1 MLPLCYLYEALI
13 SLVGDTFTTPTK
25 SMLEAMLTASQGDDV
40 YEEDIDTNDLQAR
53 VAKIAGKEAGAFMVS
68 GTMSNQI
75 ALRCHLYQPPHSILC
90 DHRAHVYTCEA
101 AGLAVLSQAMVT
113 PVIPSNGVYL
123 TLEDIKSKIIDYE
136 DIHVAPTKVISLEN
150 TLGGSIMPLE
160 EIKRISEYARSINVK
175 MHLDGARLWHASA
188 ETGIPMAEYCK
199 YFDSISLCLSK
210 GMGAPVGSVLVA
222 DAAYIK
228 KARWIRK
235 QQGGGIRQSGLL
247 ATAANV
253 AIDEVFPLLVSTHK
267 LAKETAKFLEEN
279 YGVKPEI
286 PVDTS
291 FIFLDA
297 KRSGLDISI
306 FKEEGEKRGL
316 KLFDN
321 RLVFHHQICP
331 EAVELLKESIKV
343 AVERS
348 RANGL
353 KPADDASVVSGRTSY
368 GAATL

>member
-1 MLPLCYLYEALI
+1 ML
-13 SLVGDTFTTPTK
+13 D
-25 SMLEAMLTASQGDDV
+25 AMLTATQGDAV
-40 YEEDIDTNDLQAR
+40 YEEDDDTNSLQAR
-53 VAKIAGKEAGAFMVS
+53 VAKIAGKEAGIFMVS
-68 GTMSNQI
+68 GTLSNQV

-101 AGLAVLSQAMVT
+101 AGLAILSQAMVT

-123 TLEDIKSKIIDYE
+123 TLEDVKAHIIDYD

-188 ETGIPMAEYCK
+188 ETGIPMDEYCK

-210 GMGAPVGSVLVA
+210 GMGAPVGSVLVSNTQF
-222 DAAYIK
+222 IK
-228 KARWIRK
+228 KARWIAK

-247 ATAANV
+247 TAAANV
-253 AIDEVFPLLVSTHK
+253 ALDEVFPVLANTHK
-267 LAKETAKFLEEN
+267 MAKETAKFIDEN

-297 KRSGLDISI
+297 KRSGLDLAI
-306 FKEEGEKRGL
+306 FKEEGTKRGL
-316 KLFDN
+316 KLLDN
-321 RLVFHHQICP
+321 RLVFHHQICL

-343 AVERS
+343 AMERS

-353 KPADDASVVSGRTSY
+353 KPIAGTFGQSGGSSY
-368 GAATL
+368 GAGL

>member
-1 MLPLCYLYEALI
+1 
-13 SLVGDTFTTPTK
+13 
-25 SMLEAMLTASQGDDV
+25 
-40 YEEDIDTNDLQAR
+40 
-53 VAKIAGKEAGAFMVS
+53 
-68 GTMSNQI
+68 MSNQI

-228 KARWIRK
+228 RPAGSESSKVAVSASLACWLRLLTSPLMRSSHYWLARTNWPRRLPSSLK
-235 QQGGGIRQSGLL
+235 R
-247 ATAANV
+247 TM
-253 AIDEVFPLLVSTHK
+253 VSSQRSPSTR
-267 LAKETAKFLEEN
+267 
-279 YGVKPEI
+279 V
-286 PVDTS
+286 S
-291 FIFLDA
+291 SLDA